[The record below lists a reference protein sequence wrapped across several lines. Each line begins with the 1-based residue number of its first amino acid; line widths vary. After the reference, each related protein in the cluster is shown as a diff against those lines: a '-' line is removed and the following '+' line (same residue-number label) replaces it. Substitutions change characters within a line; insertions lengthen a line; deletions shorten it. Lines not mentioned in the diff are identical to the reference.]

1 MPELKNPTQA
11 LTAALLLA
19 VTVPHE
25 SIAAEVVAQAELIA
39 GGMPPADVDR
49 VRDVIEVALAMLT
62 PEGQP

>member
-19 VTVPHE
+19 VTAPHE
-25 SIAAEVVAQAELIA
+25 SIAAEVVGQAELIA

-49 VRDVIEVALAMLT
+49 VKEVIEVALAMLT
-62 PEGQP
+62 PEGQQ